1 MAEAAAASADKP
13 ENRAPRRVVQ
23 RGLWFEELEV
33 GTVYEHRPGRTVSE
47 ADNILFSTLTMN
59 HQALHLD
66 AVFAAEQTFGQ
77 RLMNSMFTLSV
88 LVGLSANQLTQGTL
102 VANLGFS
109 EVSFPKPLFHGDT
122 LYGETAV
129 SDKRPS
135 SSRPGE
141 GVVTFEHVG
150 RNQYGVVVAR
160 ANRVMLVRMR
170 PDSSAVDDDLGGGVP
185 DGGVPDGG
193 GVSEARG

>member
-1 MAEAAAASADKP
+1 MAGADAESVAGSADGP
-13 ENRAPRRVVQ
+13 ALNGAPRRVVQ
-23 RGLWFEELEV
+23 RGLWFEELEI

-47 ADNILFSTLTMN
+47 SDNILFSTLTMN

-66 AVFAAEQTFGQ
+66 AAFAAEQAFGQ

-102 VANLGFS
+102 VANLGFA
-109 EVSFPKPLFHGDT
+109 EVAFPKPLFHGDT
-122 LYGETAV
+122 LYGETTV
-129 SDKRPS
+129 TDKRPS

-150 RNQYGVVVAR
+150 RNQYGVIVAH
-160 ANRVMLVRMR
+160 ATRVMLVRMR
-170 PDSSAVDDDLGGGVP
+170 PQAPPSGGPTSDQGDA
-185 DGGVPDGG
+185 DGGP
-193 GVSEARG
+193 A

>member
-1 MAEAAAASADKP
+1 MADAAADSTAGMND
-13 ENRAPRRVVQ
+13 APRRVVQ

-66 AVFAAEQTFGQ
+66 AAFAAEEPFGQ
-77 RLMNSMFTLSV
+77 RLMNSMFTLAV

-122 LYGETAV
+122 LYGETTV
-129 SDKRPS
+129 TGKRPS

-150 RNQYGVVVAR
+150 RNQYGVVVAH
-160 ANRVMLVRMR
+160 ATRVMLVRMQ
-170 PDSSAVDDDLGGGVP
+170 PESVGNDGAGLGGGAA
-185 DGGVPDGG
+185 GG
-193 GVSEARG
+193 GG